1 MRARMQTEPHPS
13 QFPSLRESD
22 LRVNSMRRR
31 DLPASDGQHLIPD
44 NWDRLDPDFFE
55 EAN

>member
-1 MRARMQTEPHPS
+1 MRARMQTQPHPS